1 MILQVK
7 GIKKAF
13 PGVLALN
20 DVNLELKKGEVHA
33 ILGENGAGKST
44 LIKILTG
51 VYTAD
56 EGEIVLNGEVV
67 KLSSV
72 NDAIKRRIVAIH
84 QELCLV
90 PHISVARNIF
100 LGRELKNGFGF
111 MDDRRMNTEAQS
123 LLDSLGMDIH
133 AEDEVAQYS
142 IAKQQLVE
150 IAKALSLDAKVL
162 LMDEPTSSLSENEV
176 VKLFRTIRELKEKG
190 TSIIYISHR
199 IEELFEISDRVTV
212 LRDGEYIGTR
222 EINETTREE
231 LVSMMVGRTLVD
243 FYIKDSIPAS
253 DTVMEVV
260 GLKRAGVFEDIS
272 FSLKRG
278 EILGISGMVGS
289 KRTEIAQTI
298 MGIDQKDAG
307 DILIDGKKAEIRSP
321 ADAIALGINLIPES
335 RKEQGLVLQNSVRF
349 NVSITVLDEFIHF
362 IRNVAGKEAS
372 IVDEKIKELN
382 IRTPSQTQIINNL
395 SGGNQQKA
403 VIAKWLATKPRI
415 LIMDEPTRG
424 VDIGAKAEIYSIM
437 NHLAKQGVSI
447 IMISSELQ
455 EIVNMSDRVLVL
467 KEGRLVK
474 TLEHEEI
481 SQERIMGLA
490 V

>member
-335 RKEQGLVLQNSVRF
+335 RKEQGLILQNSVRF

-372 IVDEKIKELN
+372 IVEEKIKELN